1 MSLMTP
7 FKKCVRPLAAA
18 TLRECCSV
26 AQQSCTPQAGEFAKW
41 GLAAAAG
48 LAAAGL
54 VGGRALVQ
62 SETAATPPWKTRAE
76 DPAPAEMPSVKTGLK
91 NGCESKRE
99 RTPILPVQSILCW
112 PPNDAVISGKDRTS
126 VAIEGLAWSGGG
138 RGICRVEVSLDDGA
152 SFHAADLVKDMHPDR
167 QSSEAGQDQHCSWVH
182 FNKRLQ
188 LAADVQ
194 EQLRNGEKV
203 EVHVCA
209 KAIDEDCN
217 TQPAMMHK
225 AWNISGICVNQW
237 PRATFTLDPTLPRTY
252 SRA

>member
-1 MSLMTP
+1 MTP
-7 FKKCVRPLAAA
+7 FKKCVRPFAAA

-26 AQQSCTPQAGEFAKW
+26 APQTSVPQAGEFAKW
-41 GLAAAAG
+41 GIAAAAG

-54 VGGRALVQ
+54 VGGSAALAQ
-62 SETAATPPWKTRAE
+62 SETAGCAPPGKTRAE
-76 DPAPAEMPSVKTGLK
+76 GACAWTPPAKTGLG
-91 NGCESKRE
+91 NGGETETKRE

-126 VAIEGLAWSGGG
+126 VAIEGLAWAGGG

-152 SFHAADLVKDMHPDR
+152 SFHAADLVKDMLPDR
-167 QSSEAGQDQHCSWVH
+167 QSSEAGKDEHWSWVH
-182 FNKRLQ
+182 FNKRLE

-217 TQPAMMHK
+217 TQPAMMRK

-237 PRATFTLDPTLPRTY
+237 PRATFTLDPAIPRTY
-252 SRA
+252 ARA